1 MRVAVDCDG
10 VLYSWDSTARH
21 MLRRY
26 LSEMEKPAIPGLLE
40 PSRYWSAIRDMVG
53 NEAWDW
59 LWSHGVEQGL
69 FRNGHIIK
77 GALDSLRILAKRH
90 EVILVT
96 SRPKNA
102 VMDTLEWV
110 SFMLRGVDISG
121 VHVLHQGQKKTTIPW
136 DVLIDDGLHNIQDA
150 LDAGRRAVM
159 FSQPWNASALVDDWL
174 KGRPL
179 VRVAGWGEVLEI
191 L

>member
-1 MRVAVDCDG
+1 M
-10 VLYSWDSTARH
+10 Y
-21 MLRRY
+21 
-26 LSEMEKPAIPGLLE
+26 
-40 PSRYWSAIRDMVG
+40 
-53 NEAWDW
+53 
-59 LWSHGVEQGL
+59 
-69 FRNGHIIK
+69 
-77 GALDSLRILAKRH
+77 KR
-90 EVILVT
+90 
-96 SRPKNA
+96 
-102 VMDTLEWV
+102 
-110 SFMLRGVDISG
+110 
-121 VHVLHQGQKKTTIPW
+121 QPW